1 MEQLFGAIPAVLG
14 GLEPNEKIG
23 EAVVFAAWSRC
34 AGEALRERTVPVE
47 FVRKRLIV
55 AVSDRM
61 WQRHL
66 EELSPQM
73 LFKINGSLGHGTVRF
88 IEFRVDENAVIGTRN
103 PTTAA
108 ISEKAPPYI
117 APSLAQ
123 AANAIADENLRE
135 QFLSA
140 AATYLAKQRDL
151 KSETSDLK
159 S

>member
-1 MEQLFGAIPAVLG
+1 MEQVFAAIPSVLSSLG
-14 GLEPNEKIG
+14 PNASID
-23 EAVVFAAWSRC
+23 EAVVFAAWSKC
-34 AGEALRERTVPVE
+34 AGDLLRTRTAPVE
-47 FVRKRLIV
+47 FFENRLVV
-55 AVSDRM
+55 AVQDAM
-61 WQRHL
+61 WRRHL

-108 ISEKAPPYI
+108 ILEKAPPYI

>member
-73 LFKINGSLGHGTVRF
+73 LATINRSVGQGSLKF
-88 IEFRVDENAVIGTRN
+88 IEFRIDEL
-103 PTTAA
+103 A
-108 ISEKAPPYI
+108 INSAHKKHVSKGDSESNVVT
-117 APSLAQ
+117 PSLAR
-123 AANAIADENLRE
+123 AAKAIADENLRNS
-135 QFLSA
+135 FLEA
-140 AATYLAKQRDL
+140 AGGYLAKQKL
-151 KSETSDLK
+151 SNFEL
-159 S
+159 